1 MDIKTLFYSP
11 CLCFFLGLCSFAKIQ
26 SLLGKI
32 KINFCCFSHNNIN
45 EIFVWD
51 RFTLPSKRR
60 GSMDI
65 EPESRRSKKIQT
77 RLQTFLFV
85 IKRHTSLV
93 DQT

>member
-1 MDIKTLFYSP
+1 
-11 CLCFFLGLCSFAKIQ
+11 
-26 SLLGKI
+26 
-32 KINFCCFSHNNIN
+32 
-45 EIFVWD
+45 
-51 RFTLPSKRR
+51 
-60 GSMDI
+60 MDI